1 MYFITTDENINASRL
16 SSEDHLKNT
25 IRMTIFYGIVR
36 CLRMNYLFQIII
48 PASLCVAA

>member
-25 IRMTIFYGIVR
+25 ISMTIFLWDRAVPADE
-36 CLRMNYLFQIII
+36 LFI
-48 PASLCVAA
+48 SDY